1 MLLAMLFCTWNGY
14 IQGRTLCQLADKSG
28 ESLLSPCFALG
39 VVLFVGG
46 WAVNYHSD
54 GVLRR
59 LRQSRAGGDASR
71 PRYGVPCGGM
81 FRYVSCANYFGEV
94 AEWAGYALA
103 ARTLAGT
110 AFALA
115 TAANLIPRA
124 LAHHAWYRSHLP
136 GYPPGRRAVIPFLL

>member
-1 MLLAMLFCTWNGY
+1 MFGPPCSDLT
-14 IQGRTLCQLADKSG
+14 IADS
-28 ESLLSPCFALG
+28 AA
-39 VVLFVGG
+39 VVPVP
-46 WAVNYHSD
+46 AI
-54 GVLRR
+54 
-59 LRQSRAGGDASR
+59 DANR